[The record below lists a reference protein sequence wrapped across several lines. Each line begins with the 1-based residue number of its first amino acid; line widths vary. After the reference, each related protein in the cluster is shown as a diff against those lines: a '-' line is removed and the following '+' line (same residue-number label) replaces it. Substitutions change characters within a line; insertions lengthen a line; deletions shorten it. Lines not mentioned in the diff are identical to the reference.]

1 MIETQIDALGFLAQL
16 DEEIVFDYEATA
28 LTITQIITDLL
39 TYQENV
45 IPITLGTIQPAVTRS
60 ISVQQDTI
68 LGVLR
73 GLRDTVGGYISVDTN
88 RRLNWYTDIGENKGQ
103 QIRYKKNIKGLHRTL
118 EYTNFGNRLYCYGAG
133 EGSARIHLSEAIGMT
148 VDYVEDIPSQG
159 TNGICI
165 RQLVD
170 KSITDPDVLLAW
182 ANLQLAG
189 MKNPRAS
196 YTVDMVNL
204 AAMDWTFEALQ
215 LGSIVK
221 VIDEDLGIDIS
232 ARIVK
237 ITRDLSNPEN
247 IQVEISN
254 VTRDII
260 DTMSGVY
267 DNQQFSDHIA
277 TRIGAGQVVV
287 LGEFVVSDWLTG
299 GTTNIKGDYI
309 RSGVIQSNN
318 WGVGAGS
325 YFDLVAGTF
334 KLGGSAAPKLSWNG
348 TTLVVSGTIYATAG
362 EFTGTLKVT
371 NVEAGKTL
379 TINGTVSAAGGA
391 VIIDSTALKLYSVA
405 GITNNKLVIYRPSGT
420 YRLFVGWEDNTY
432 AYVYS
437 EKELV
442 CQGNNL
448 LLQGGYVQINSTI
461 LRPSTAAYTDLGSAT
476 YYFNEIN
483 YKTLTDRGCPMPVF
497 KSHTD
502 AIMGIKTRKRKVT
515 IADAKRDGMGSRALE
530 RIKKHGTEIEEFDLD
545 RFPEDLLAIP
555 TQDDYDSAEQDYQ
568 RRITEAKEKKE
579 DISKVIKYEPKKG
592 YCMNEL
598 LYSLV
603 KSHQEIVERISK
615 LEAT

>member
-334 KLGGSAAPKLSWNG
+334 KLGGSTAPKLSWDG
-348 TTLVVSGTIYATAG
+348 ATLTITGAIYATSG

-371 NVEAGKTL
+371 NLQAGSGFTVYGTIIAGGGGVKISSTGINIFGLGNALTTRATEAG
-379 TINGTVSAAGGA
+379 TIQCYVGADGKFYAGAGA
-391 VIIDSTALKLYSVA
+391 VILDSTGMILKGETAFILKNANNVA
-405 GITNNKLVIYRPSGT
+405 CGYFASYIAGGNWMGI
-420 YRLFVGWEDNTY
+420 NTY
-432 AYVYS
+432 AGIYLS
-437 EKELV
+437 ISSGEK
-442 CQGNNL
+442 
-448 LLQGGYVQINSTI
+448 
-461 LRPSTAAYTDLGSAT
+461 
-476 YYFNEIN
+476 
-483 YKTLTDRGCPMPVF
+483 
-497 KSHTD
+497 
-502 AIMGIKTRKRKVT
+502 
-515 IADAKRDGMGSRALE
+515 
-530 RIKKHGTEIEEFDLD
+530 
-545 RFPEDLLAIP
+545 
-555 TQDDYDSAEQDYQ
+555 
-568 RRITEAKEKKE
+568 
-579 DISKVIKYEPKKG
+579 
-592 YCMNEL
+592 
-598 LYSLV
+598 LY
-603 KSHQEIVERISK
+603 
-615 LEAT
+615 LEAGSGYGIHCLSPFRVKQVTSGTKPGTPLEGWEIYNLTTHTREFWNGSVWKTYQTV